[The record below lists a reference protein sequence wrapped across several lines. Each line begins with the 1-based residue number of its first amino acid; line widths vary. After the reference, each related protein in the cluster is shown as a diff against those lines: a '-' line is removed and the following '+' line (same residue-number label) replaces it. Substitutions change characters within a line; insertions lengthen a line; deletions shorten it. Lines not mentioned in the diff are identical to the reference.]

1 MNFLYLAS
9 SGLNLHR
16 VAVPHNSMLAISGKT
31 LDIVE
36 NLVKPWYSEII
47 TWTIIRITHKNNKY
61 KSQILQA
68 TRSSV
73 YKKRSKNVSS
83 RYFVF
88 LSIFCTVVAYF

>member
-36 NLVKPWYSEII
+36 NLVKPWYSEIV
-47 TWTIIRITHKNNKY
+47 TWTTHKHNKY
-61 KSQILQA
+61 RSQTLQA
-68 TRSSV
+68 
-73 YKKRSKNVSS
+73 K
-83 RYFVF
+83 FDF
-88 LSIFCTVVAYF
+88 